1 MNQNL
6 DINNNIS
13 PTFTITGNIDT
24 GGNILGLKGTGTTVL
39 SGAISGAGSLE
50 KRDSGTTILTGGNVN
65 TYTGNTTVFGGTLQ
79 IENAN
84 ALGSTSAG
92 TIVNASGTLALG
104 GTGTTFAAE
113 SLTLNGD
120 GVSNAG
126 ALRNVAGANTWT
138 GTVALGTTGSNSI
151 GVDAGSLTISGVISG
166 ATGNNLTKVGNGALT
181 LSGTNTYNGST
192 TINAGTLAVSA
203 DANLGTAPGAAAR
216 WRPRRR

>member
-1 MNQNL
+1 MIFNSTYINSAQTISVNGSDKVITNMYFSGPNAYTLTTSEARKLIFDAATAGGLTTISLTNDVHGNSAHTIGLDVQMNQNL

-113 SLTLNGD
+113 SL
-120 GVSNAG
+120 
-126 ALRNVAGANTWT
+126 
-138 GTVALGTTGSNSI
+138 
-151 GVDAGSLTISGVISG
+151 
-166 ATGNNLTKVGNGALT
+166 
-181 LSGTNTYNGST
+181 
-192 TINAGTLAVSA
+192 
-203 DANLGTAPGAAAR
+203 
-216 WRPRRR
+216 